1 MYKIRNWKS
10 INCHSCFCNLLIFNF
25 KGDKKTTF
33 IFSSSLIIL
42 CCLFSVQGMAQ
53 ATLPEELDSPRERS
67 DRITQE
73 MIQKV
78 GLFPSQIEIIDSLN
92 YIYAVEMQKKVLD
105 ADLSIWG
112 QYRTGNK
119 IMNRKDDELER
130 LLTPEQFKKYGA
142 LKSEVMWEIVG
153 RIF

>member
-1 MYKIRNWKS
+1 MYKI
-10 INCHSCFCNLLIFNF
+10 
-25 KGDKKTTF
+25 
-33 IFSSSLIIL
+33 IIL
-42 CCLFSVQGMAQ
+42 FCLFSVQGMAQ

-67 DRITQE
+67 DRITKE

-78 GLFPSQIEIIDSLN
+78 GLFPSQIDLIDSLN
-92 YIYAVEMQKKVLD
+92 YIYAVEMQQKVLD

-112 QYRTGNK
+112 QYRTGNR
-119 IMNRKDDELER
+119 IMNRKDEELKKI
-130 LLTPEQFKKYGA
+130 LTVEQFEKYGE